1 MSTPASPA
9 NLQAVRAWFEES
21 FRTRWEMGASVSI
34 WQHGREVLS
43 LAHGHCDRARSRVW
57 NENTLVPVW
66 SATKGPA
73 AVCCLLALEE
83 AGIPLECPVAEVWPE
98 FVGGG
103 KSNVAFIHL
112 LTHTAGLC
120 ALDQRTPI
128 YNYEAVVEALE
139 RQHPLWEPGTRQG
152 YHARTFGFLLD
163 EIVRRLT
170 EAESLGEY
178 FREVFG
184 SPMALDFWIG
194 LPSAQWD
201 RVSPIYPGKISIAN
215 SDQPFIKAF
224 NTAGTLTQRTFT
236 SPFGLNAVS
245 DFNQSETWARGY
257 ASMGGVGSA
266 RGLAQF
272 YSMLALGGR
281 WNGAQ
286 IIPESVTRRFEQT
299 LTQENDSVLLTPIAF
314 SNGMMQD
321 PIDEDPESANHGGK
335 LRQLYGPSLKAYG
348 HPGAGGSLA
357 FADPENGISFAYVMN
372 QMEVGAL
379 PGERVQGLVK
389 ALYGG

>member
-34 WQHGREVLS
+34 WHHGREVLS
-43 LAHGHCDRARSRVW
+43 LANGHCDRARTRTW
-57 NENTLVPVW
+57 TADTLVPVL

-73 AVCCLLALEE
+73 AVCCMLALEE
-83 AGIPLECPVAEVWPE
+83 AGIPLDCPVAEVWPE
-98 FVGGG
+98 FIGGG
-103 KSNVAFIHL
+103 KAGVNFLHL
-112 LTHTAGLC
+112 LSHTAGLC
-120 ALDQRTPI
+120 ALDQRAPI
-128 YNYEAVVEALE
+128 YNYDAVVEALE
-139 RQHPLWEPGTRQG
+139 RQRPLWEPGKRQG
-152 YHARTFGFLLD
+152 YHARTFGFLMD

-201 RVSPIYPGKISIAN
+201 RVSPVYPGKISIAN

-224 NTAGTLTQRTFT
+224 NTSGTLTQQTFT
-236 SPFGLNAVS
+236 SPFGLNAVN

-272 YSMLALGGR
+272 YSMLAQGGR
-281 WNGAQ
+281 WNGTQ
-286 IIPESVTRRFEQT
+286 IVPESLTRHFEQT
-299 LTQENDSVLLTPIAF
+299 LSQENDLVLLTPIAF
-314 SNGMMQD
+314 STGMMQD
-321 PIDEDPESANHGGK
+321 PINEDPESDGGK
-335 LRQLYGPSLKAYG
+335 LRQLYGPSRLAYG

-357 FADPENGISFAYVMN
+357 FADPEHGIAFAYVMN

-379 PGERVQGLVK
+379 PGERVQGLVR
-389 ALYGG
+389 ALYA

>member
-1 MSTPASPA
+1 MSTPACAA

-21 FRTRWEMGASVSI
+21 FRTRCELGASVSI
-34 WQHGREVLS
+34 WQHGQEVLN
-43 LAHGHCDRARSRVW
+43 LADGHCDRARTKGW
-57 NENTLVPVW
+57 DADTLVPVW

-73 AVCCLLALEE
+73 AVCCLLALEK
-83 AGIPLECPVAEVWPE
+83 AGLPLDCPVSEVWPE

-112 LTHTAGLC
+112 LSHTAGLC
-120 ALDQRTPI
+120 ALDERTPI
-128 YNYEAVVEALE
+128 VNYDAVVGALE
-139 RQHPLWEPGTRQG
+139 RQRPLWEPGMRQG

-163 EIVRRLT
+163 EVVRRLAET
-170 EAESLGEY
+170 ESLGEY

-194 LPSAQWD
+194 LPSAQWE
-201 RVSPIYPGKISIAN
+201 RVSPVYPGRISISN

-224 NTAGTLTQRTFT
+224 NTAGSLTQRTFT

-245 DFNQSETWARGY
+245 DFNQSEMWARGY

-272 YSMLALGGR
+272 YSMLAQGGR
-281 WNGAQ
+281 WNGTQ
-286 IIPESVTRRFEQT
+286 IIAESIVRRLEQT
-299 LTQENDSVLLTPIAF
+299 LTQQNDAVLLAPIAF
-314 SNGMMQD
+314 SAGMMQD
-321 PIDEDPESANHGGK
+321 PLNEDPESEGGK
-335 LRQLYGPSLKAYG
+335 LRQLYGPSRRAFG

-357 FADPENGISFAYVMN
+357 FADPENGIAFAYVMN

-379 PGERVQGLVK
+379 PGERVQGLVR

>member
-1 MSTPASPA
+1 MSTPASAA
-9 NLQAVRAWFEES
+9 NLEAVRTWFEES

-34 WQHGREVLS
+34 WQHDREVLH
-43 LAHGHCDRARSRVW
+43 LAQGQCDRLRTRAW
-57 NENTLVPVW
+57 DEETLVPVW

-73 AVCCLLALEE
+73 AVCCMLALEE
-83 AGIPLECPVAEVWPE
+83 AGIPLDCPVSEVWPE

-120 ALDQRTPI
+120 ALDERTPI
-128 YNYEAVVEALE
+128 YNYDAVVEALE
-139 RQHPLWEPGTRQG
+139 RQRPLWEPGTRQG

-163 EIVRRLT
+163 EVVRRLT

-184 SPMALDFWIG
+184 SPMGLDFWIG

-201 RVSPIYPGKISIAN
+201 RVSPVYPGKISISN
-215 SDQPFIKAF
+215 RDQPFIKAF
-224 NTAGTLTQRTFT
+224 NTSGTLTQRTFT

-245 DFNQSETWARGY
+245 DFNQSEMWSRGY

-266 RGLAQF
+266 RGLAKF
-272 YSMLALGGR
+272 YAMLAQGGQ

-286 IIPESVTRRFEQT
+286 IVPESVVRHFEQT
-299 LTQENDSVLLTPIAF
+299 LTQEEDSVLLTPIAF
-314 SNGMMQD
+314 STGMMQD
-321 PIDEDPESANHGGK
+321 ALNTDPESDGGK
-335 LRQLYGPSLKAYG
+335 LRELYGPSLRAYG

-372 QMEVGAL
+372 QMEIGAL
-379 PGERVQGLVK
+379 PGERALGLVR

>member
-1 MSTPASPA
+1 MSSPASPA

-34 WQHGREVLS
+34 WQHGQEVLN
-43 LAHGHCDRARSRVW
+43 LAHGHRDRAHTREWDHS
-57 NENTLVPVW
+57 TLVPVW

-83 AGIPLECPVAEVWPE
+83 AGVPLECPVAEVWPE

-103 KSNVAFIHL
+103 KSNIAFIHL
-112 LTHTAGLC
+112 LSHTAGLC
-120 ALDQRTPI
+120 ALDERAPI
-128 YNYEAVVEALE
+128 YNYDAVIEALE
-139 RQHPLWEPGTRQG
+139 HQHPLWEPGTRQG

-178 FREVFG
+178 YREVFG

-201 RVSPIYPGKISIAN
+201 RVSPVYPGKISISN
-215 SDQPFIKAF
+215 NDQPFIKAF

-245 DFNQSETWARGY
+245 DFNQSEMWSRGY

-266 RGLAQF
+266 QGLAKF
-272 YSMLALGGR
+272 YAMLAQGGI
-281 WNGAQ
+281 WNGVQ
-286 IIPESVTRRFEQT
+286 IVPETVVRRFEQT
-299 LTQENDSVLLTPIAF
+299 LTQENDAVLLTPIAF
-314 SNGMMQD
+314 STGLMQD
-321 PIDEDPESANHGGK
+321 PLNEDPESDGGK
-335 LRQLYGPSLKAYG
+335 LRQLYGPSRLAYG

-357 FADPENGISFAYVMN
+357 FADPENGISFAYTMN
-372 QMEVGAL
+372 QMEIGAL
-379 PGERVQGLVK
+379 PGERALGLVR

>member
-1 MSTPASPA
+1 MSTPASSA
-9 NLQAVRAWFEES
+9 NLQAVAAWFEGS
-21 FRTRWEMGASVSI
+21 FSTRWEMGASVSI
-34 WQHGREVLS
+34 WQHGREVLNLS
-43 LAHGHCDRARSRVW
+43 HGHCDRARTRVW
-57 NENTLVPVW
+57 DQNTLVPVW

-73 AVCCLLALEE
+73 AVCCMLALAE
-83 AGIPLECPVAEVWPE
+83 AGIPLDCPVSEVWPE

-120 ALDQRTPI
+120 ALDVPTPI
-128 YNYEAVVEALE
+128 YNYDAVVEALE
-139 RQHPLWEPGTRQG
+139 RQRPLWEPGTRQG
-152 YHARTFGFLLD
+152 YHARTFGFLMD
-163 EIVRRLT
+163 EIVRRLAET
-170 EAESLGEY
+170 ESLGEY

-194 LPSAQWD
+194 LPSTQWD

-215 SDQPFIKAF
+215 SDQAFIKAF

-245 DFNQSETWARGY
+245 DFNQSSTWAPGY

-266 RGLAQF
+266 HGLAKF
-272 YSMLALGGR
+272 YSMLAQGGR

-286 IIPESVTRRFEQT
+286 IVPESVVRHFEQT
-299 LTQENDSVLLTPIAF
+299 LTQEQDSVLLTPIAF
-314 SNGMMQD
+314 STGMMQD
-321 PIDEDPESANHGGK
+321 PLNTDPESDGGK
-335 LRQLYGPSLKAYG
+335 LRRHFGPSRLAFG

-372 QMEVGAL
+372 QMEIGAL
-379 PGERVQGLVK
+379 PGERAVGLVER
-389 ALYGG
+389 LYA

>member
-1 MSTPASPA
+1 MSSPASPA

-34 WQHGREVLS
+34 WHHGREVLS
-43 LAHGHCDRARSRVW
+43 LAQGHCDRARTRTW
-57 NENTLVPVW
+57 DANTLVPVW

-73 AVCCLLALEE
+73 AVCCMLALEE
-83 AGIPLECPVAEVWPE
+83 AGIPLDCPVSEVWPE
-98 FVGGG
+98 FIGGD
-103 KSNVAFIHL
+103 KSKMAFIHL
-112 LTHTAGLC
+112 LSHTAGLC

-128 YNYEAVVEALE
+128 YNYEAVIEALE
-139 RQHPLWEPGTRQG
+139 RQHPLWEPGMRQG

-184 SPMALDFWIG
+184 SRMALDFWIG
-194 LPSAQWD
+194 LPSAQWE

-224 NTAGTLTQRTFT
+224 NTAGTLTQRTFA
-236 SPFGLNAVS
+236 SPFGLNAVN

-266 RGLAQF
+266 RGLGQF
-272 YSMLALGGR
+272 YSMLAQRGR

-286 IIPESVTRRFEQT
+286 IIPESVARRFETT
-299 LTQENDSVLLTPIAF
+299 LTQENDSVLLTPISF
-314 SNGMMQD
+314 STGMMQD
-321 PIDEDPESANHGGK
+321 PINEAPGSDGGK
-335 LRQLYGPSLKAYG
+335 LRQLYGPSKLAYG

-357 FADPENGISFAYVMN
+357 FADPENGIAFAYVMN

-379 PGERVQGLVK
+379 PGEKVQGLVS
-389 ALYGG
+389 ALYA

>member
-1 MSTPASPA
+1 MSTPVSPA
-9 NLQAVRAWFEES
+9 NLQAVRAWFEEN
-21 FRTRWEMGASVSI
+21 FRTRGEMGASVSI
-34 WQHGREVLS
+34 WQHGRELLH
-43 LAHGHCDRARSRVW
+43 LAQGYCDRARSRPW
-57 NENTLVPVW
+57 DENTLAPVW

-73 AVCCLLALEE
+73 AVCCMLALEE
-83 AGIPLECPVAEVWPE
+83 SGVPLDCPVAEVWPE

-103 KSNVAFIHL
+103 KSSLTLLHL

-120 ALDQRTPI
+120 ALDERTPI
-128 YNYEAVVEALE
+128 YNYDAVIEALE
-139 RQHPLWEPGTRQG
+139 HQHPLWEPGMRQG

-184 SPMALDFWIG
+184 SRMALDFWIG
-194 LPSAQWD
+194 LPSAQWE
-201 RVSPIYPGKISIAN
+201 RVSPVYPGKISIAG

-224 NTAGTLTQRTFT
+224 NTAGTLTQRTFA

-266 RGLAQF
+266 RGLACF
-272 YSMLALGGR
+272 YSMLAQRGR
-281 WNGAQ
+281 WNDAQ
-286 IIPESVTRRFEQT
+286 LIPESVARHFERT
-299 LTQENDSVLLTPIAF
+299 LTQENDAVLLTPIAF
-314 SNGMMQD
+314 ATGMMQD
-321 PIDEDPESANHGGK
+321 PLNEDPESDGGK
-335 LRQLYGPSLKAYG
+335 LRQLYGPSKLAYG

-357 FADPENGISFAYVMN
+357 FADPENGIAFAYVMN

-379 PGERVQGLVK
+379 PGEKVQGLVR
-389 ALYGG
+389 ALYGN

>member
-1 MSTPASPA
+1 MSTSISPA
-9 NLQAVRAWFEES
+9 NLQAVRAWFEEN
-21 FRTRWEMGASVSI
+21 FRTRAEMGASVSI
-34 WQHGREVLS
+34 WQHGREVLN
-43 LAHGHCDRARSRVW
+43 LAQGSCDRARSRPW
-57 NENTLVPVW
+57 DENTLVPVW

-73 AVCCLLALEE
+73 AVCCMLALAES
-83 AGIPLECPVAEVWPE
+83 GVPLDCPVAEVWPE

-103 KSNVAFIHL
+103 KSNLTMLHL

-120 ALDQRTPI
+120 ALDERTPI
-128 YNYEAVVEALE
+128 YNYDAVIEALE
-139 RQHPLWEPGTRQG
+139 HQHPLWEPGTRQG

-194 LPSAQWD
+194 LPSAQWG
-201 RVSPIYPGKISIAN
+201 RVSPIYPGKISIAGG
-215 SDQPFIKAF
+215 DQPFIKAF
-224 NTAGTLTQRTFT
+224 NTAGTLTQRTFI

-245 DFNQSETWARGY
+245 DFNQSETWSRGY

-266 RGLAQF
+266 HGLACF
-272 YSMLALGGR
+272 YSMLAQRGR
-281 WNGAQ
+281 WNDAQ
-286 IIPESVTRRFEQT
+286 LIPESVVRHFEQT
-299 LTQENDSVLLTPIAF
+299 LTQEHDAVLLTPIAF
-314 SNGMMQD
+314 ATGMMQD
-321 PIDEDPESANHGGK
+321 PLNEDPESDGGK
-335 LRQLYGPSLKAYG
+335 LRQLYGPSKLAYG

-357 FADPENGISFAYVMN
+357 FADPENGIAFAYVMN

-379 PGERVQGLVK
+379 PGEKVQGLVR
-389 ALYGG
+389 ALYGE

>member
-34 WQHGREVLS
+34 WHHGREVLS
-43 LAHGHCDRARSRVW
+43 LANGHCDRARTRTW
-57 NENTLVPVW
+57 AADTLVPVW

-73 AVCCLLALEE
+73 AVCCMLALEE
-83 AGIPLECPVAEVWPE
+83 AGIPLDCPVAEVWPE
-98 FVGGG
+98 FIGGG
-103 KSNVAFIHL
+103 KAGVNFLHL
-112 LTHTAGLC
+112 LSHTAALC
-120 ALDQRTPI
+120 ALDQRAPI
-128 YNYEAVVEALE
+128 YNYDAVVEALE
-139 RQHPLWEPGTRQG
+139 RQRPLWEPGKRQG
-152 YHARTFGFLLD
+152 YHARTFGFLMD
-163 EIVRRLT
+163 EVVRRLT

-201 RVSPIYPGKISIAN
+201 RVSPVYPGKISIAN

-224 NTAGTLTQRTFT
+224 NTSGTLTQQTFT
-236 SPFGLNAVS
+236 SPFGLNAVN

-272 YSMLALGGR
+272 YSMLAQGGR
-281 WNGAQ
+281 WNGTQ
-286 IIPESVTRRFEQT
+286 IVPESLTRHFEQT
-299 LTQENDSVLLTPIAF
+299 LSQENDLVLLTPIAF
-314 SNGMMQD
+314 STGMMQD
-321 PIDEDPESANHGGK
+321 PINEDPESDGGK
-335 LRQLYGPSLKAYG
+335 LRQLYGPSRLAYG

-357 FADPENGISFAYVMN
+357 FADPEHGIAFAYVMN

-379 PGERVQGLVK
+379 PGERVQGLVR
-389 ALYGG
+389 ALYA

>member
-1 MSTPASPA
+1 MSTPASPD
-9 NLQAVRAWFEES
+9 NLRAVRAWFEES

-34 WQHGREVLS
+34 WHHGREVLS
-43 LAHGHCDRARSRVW
+43 LAHGHCDRARTRTWSHD
-57 NENTLVPVW
+57 TLVPVW

-98 FVGGG
+98 FVGGD
-103 KSNVAFIHL
+103 KASIAFIHL

-120 ALDQRTPI
+120 ALDQRVPI
-128 YNYEAVVEALE
+128 YNYDSVIDALE
-139 RQHPLWEPGTRQG
+139 RQHPLWQPGMRQG

-194 LPSAQWD
+194 LPSIQWD
-201 RVSPIYPGKISIAN
+201 RVSPVYPGKISIAN
-215 SDQPFIKAF
+215 SDQPFIKAY
-224 NTAGTLTQRTFT
+224 NTAGTLTHRAFT
-236 SPFGLNAVS
+236 SPFGLNAVQ
-245 DFNQSETWARGY
+245 DFNQSETWSRGY

-266 RGLAQF
+266 SGLAKF
-272 YSMLALGGR
+272 YSMLAQGGR
-281 WNGAQ
+281 WNGVQ
-286 IIPESVTRRFEQT
+286 IVPESIVRRFETT
-299 LTQENDSVLLTPIAF
+299 LTQENDSVLLTPVAF
-314 SNGMMQD
+314 SMGMMQD
-321 PIDEDPESANHGGK
+321 PVSEDPESIGGK
-335 LRQLYGPSLKAYG
+335 LRRLYGPSLLAYG

-357 FADPENGISFAYVMN
+357 FADPENGIAFAYVMN
-372 QMEVGAL
+372 QMEVGAM
-379 PGERVQGLVK
+379 PGERVQGLVR
-389 ALYGG
+389 ALYA

>member
-34 WQHGREVLS
+34 WHHGREVLS
-43 LAHGHCDRARSRVW
+43 LANGHCDRARTRTW
-57 NENTLVPVW
+57 AADTLVPVW

-73 AVCCLLALEE
+73 AVCCMLALEE
-83 AGIPLECPVAEVWPE
+83 AGIPLDCPVAEVWPE
-98 FVGGG
+98 FIGGG
-103 KSNVAFIHL
+103 KAGVNFLHL
-112 LTHTAGLC
+112 LSHTAGLC
-120 ALDQRTPI
+120 ALDQRAPI
-128 YNYEAVVEALE
+128 YNYDAVVEALE
-139 RQHPLWEPGTRQG
+139 RQRPLWEPGKRQG
-152 YHARTFGFLLD
+152 YHARTFGFLMD
-163 EIVRRLT
+163 EVVRRLT

-201 RVSPIYPGKISIAN
+201 RVSPVYPGKISIAN

-224 NTAGTLTQRTFT
+224 NTSGTLTQQTFT
-236 SPFGLNAVS
+236 SPFGLNAVN

-272 YSMLALGGR
+272 YSMLAQGGR
-281 WNGAQ
+281 WNGTQ
-286 IIPESVTRRFEQT
+286 IVPESLTRHFEQT
-299 LTQENDSVLLTPIAF
+299 LSQENDLVLLTPIAF
-314 SNGMMQD
+314 STGMMQD
-321 PIDEDPESANHGGK
+321 PINEDPESDGGK
-335 LRQLYGPSLKAYG
+335 LRQLYGPSRLAYG

-357 FADPENGISFAYVMN
+357 FADPEHGIAFAYVMN

-379 PGERVQGLVK
+379 PGERVQGLVR
-389 ALYGG
+389 ALYA

>member
-1 MSTPASPA
+1 MSTPACAA
-9 NLQAVRAWFEES
+9 NLQAVRVWFEES
-21 FRTRWEMGASVSI
+21 FRTRCELGASVSI
-34 WQHGREVLS
+34 WQHGEEVLN
-43 LAHGHCDRARSRVW
+43 LANGHCDRAHTKGW
-57 NENTLVPVW
+57 DADTLVPVW

-73 AVCCLLALEE
+73 AVCCLLALEK
-83 AGIPLECPVAEVWPE
+83 AGLPLDCPVSEVWPE

-112 LTHTAGLC
+112 LSHTAGLC
-120 ALDQRTPI
+120 ALDERTPI
-128 YNYEAVVEALE
+128 DNYDAVVGALE
-139 RQHPLWEPGTRQG
+139 RQRPLWEPGMRQG

-163 EIVRRLT
+163 EVVRRLAET
-170 EAESLGEY
+170 ESLGEY

-194 LPSAQWD
+194 LPSAQWE
-201 RVSPIYPGKISIAN
+201 RVSPVYPGRISISN

-224 NTAGTLTQRTFT
+224 NTAGSLTQRTFT

-245 DFNQSETWARGY
+245 DFNQSEMWARGY

-272 YSMLALGGR
+272 YSMLAQGGR
-281 WNGAQ
+281 WNGTQ
-286 IIPESVTRRFEQT
+286 IIPESIVRRLEQT
-299 LTQENDSVLLTPIAF
+299 HTQGNDAVLLAPIAF
-314 SNGMMQD
+314 SAGMMQD
-321 PIDEDPESANHGGK
+321 PLNEDPESEGGK
-335 LRQLYGPSLKAYG
+335 LRQLYGPSRRAFG

-357 FADPENGISFAYVMN
+357 FADPENGIAFAYVMN

-379 PGERVQGLVK
+379 PGERVQGLVR

>member
-1 MSTPASPA
+1 MNTPACAA
-9 NLQAVRAWFEES
+9 NLQAVATWFEGS
-21 FRTRWEMGASVSI
+21 FSTRWEMGASVSI
-34 WQHGREVLS
+34 WQHGREVLNLS
-43 LAHGHCDRARSRVW
+43 HGHCDRARTRVW
-57 NENTLVPVW
+57 DQNTLVPVW

-73 AVCCLLALEE
+73 AVCCMLALAE
-83 AGIPLECPVAEVWPE
+83 AGIPLDCPVSEVWPE

-120 ALDQRTPI
+120 ALDAPTPI
-128 YNYEAVVEALE
+128 YNYDAVVEALE

-152 YHARTFGFLLD
+152 YHARTFGFLMD
-163 EIVRRLT
+163 EIVRRLAET
-170 EAESLGEY
+170 ESLGEY

-215 SDQPFIKAF
+215 SDQAFIKAF
-224 NTAGTLTQRTFT
+224 NSAGTLTQRTFT

-245 DFNQSETWARGY
+245 DFNQSSTWEPGY

-266 RGLAQF
+266 HGLAKF
-272 YSMLALGGR
+272 YSMLAQGGR
-281 WNGAQ
+281 WNGSQ
-286 IIPESVTRRFEQT
+286 LVPESVVRHFEQT
-299 LTQENDSVLLTPIAF
+299 LTQEHDSVLLTPIAF
-314 SNGMMQD
+314 STGMMQD
-321 PIDEDPESANHGGK
+321 PLNTDPESDGGK
-335 LRQLYGPSLKAYG
+335 LRRHFGPSRLAFG

-372 QMEVGAL
+372 QMEIGAL
-379 PGERVQGLVK
+379 PGERAVGLVER
-389 ALYGG
+389 LYA

>member
-1 MSTPASPA
+1 MSSPASPA

-43 LAHGHCDRARSRVW
+43 LAQGHCDRARTRTW
-57 NENTLVPVW
+57 DANTLVPVW

-73 AVCCLLALEE
+73 AVCCMLALEE
-83 AGIPLECPVAEVWPE
+83 AGIPLDCPVSEVWPE
-98 FVGGG
+98 FIGGG
-103 KSNVAFIHL
+103 KSKMAFIHL
-112 LTHTAGLC
+112 LSHTAGLC
-120 ALDQRTPI
+120 ALDHRPPL
-128 YNYEAVVEALE
+128 YNYEALIEALE
-139 RQHPLWEPGTRQG
+139 RQHPLWEPGMRQG

-184 SPMALDFWIG
+184 SRMALDFWIG
-194 LPSAQWD
+194 LPSAQWE

-224 NTAGTLTQRTFT
+224 NTAGTLTQRTFA
-236 SPFGLNAVS
+236 SPFGLNAVN

-266 RGLAQF
+266 RGLGQF
-272 YSMLALGGR
+272 YSMLAQRGR

-286 IIPESVTRRFEQT
+286 IIPESVARRFETT
-299 LTQENDSVLLTPIAF
+299 LTQENDSVLLTPISF
-314 SNGMMQD
+314 STGMMQD
-321 PIDEDPESANHGGK
+321 PVNEAPGSDGGK
-335 LRQLYGPSLKAYG
+335 LRQLYGPSKLAYG

-357 FADPENGISFAYVMN
+357 FADPENGIAFAYVMN

-379 PGERVQGLVK
+379 PGEKVQGLVS
-389 ALYGG
+389 ALYA

>member
-1 MSTPASPA
+1 MSVPASPA
-9 NLQAVRAWFEES
+9 HLQAVRTWFEEN
-21 FRTRWEMGASVSI
+21 FRTRGEMGASVSI
-34 WQHGREVLS
+34 WQHGREILS
-43 LAHGHCDRARSRVW
+43 LAQGHCDRARSKAW
-57 NENTLVPVW
+57 DDHTLAPVW

-83 AGIPLECPVAEVWPE
+83 AGIPLDCPVAEVWPE

-103 KSNVAFIHL
+103 KSNLAFIHL

-128 YNYEAVVEALE
+128 YNYEAVIEALE
-139 RQHPLWEPGTRQG
+139 RQHSLWEPGARQG

-194 LPSAQWD
+194 LPSAQWE
-201 RVSPIYPGKISIAN
+201 RVSPVYPGKISIA
-215 SDQPFIKAF
+215 SADQPFIKAF

-272 YSMLALGGR
+272 YSMLAQRGR
-281 WNGAQ
+281 WGGAQ
-286 IIPESVTRRFEQT
+286 MVPESVTRHFETT
-299 LTQENDSVLLTPIAF
+299 LTQENDSVLLTPVAF
-314 SNGMMQD
+314 STGMMQD
-321 PIDEDPESANHGGK
+321 PLDEDVESANHGSK
-335 LRQLYGPSLKAYG
+335 LRQLYGPSKLAYG

-357 FADPENGISFAYVMN
+357 FADPENGIAFAYVMN

-379 PGERVQGLVK
+379 PGEKVQGLVR
-389 ALYGG
+389 ALYA

>member
-34 WQHGREVLS
+34 WHHGREVLS
-43 LAHGHCDRARSRVW
+43 LANGHCDRARTRAW
-57 NENTLVPVW
+57 TADTLVPVW

-73 AVCCLLALEE
+73 AVCCMLALEE
-83 AGIPLECPVAEVWPE
+83 AGIPLDCPVAEVWPE
-98 FVGGG
+98 FIGGG
-103 KSNVAFIHL
+103 KAGVNFLHL
-112 LTHTAGLC
+112 LSHTAGLC
-120 ALDQRTPI
+120 ALDQRAPI
-128 YNYEAVVEALE
+128 YNYDAVVESLE
-139 RQHPLWEPGTRQG
+139 RQRPLWEPGKRQG
-152 YHARTFGFLLD
+152 YHARTFGFLMD

-201 RVSPIYPGKISIAN
+201 RVSPVYPGKISIAN
-215 SDQPFIKAF
+215 GDQPFIKAF
-224 NTAGTLTQRTFT
+224 NTSGTLTQQTFT
-236 SPFGLNAVS
+236 SPFGLNAVN

-266 RGLAQF
+266 SGLAQF
-272 YSMLALGGR
+272 YSMLAQGGR

-286 IIPESVTRRFEQT
+286 IVPEMLTRHFEQT
-299 LTQENDSVLLTPIAF
+299 LSQENDAVLLTPIAF
-314 SNGMMQD
+314 STGMMQD
-321 PIDEDPESANHGGK
+321 PINEDPESDGGK
-335 LRQLYGPSLKAYG
+335 LRQLYGPSKLAYG

-357 FADPENGISFAYVMN
+357 FADPENGIAFAYVMN

-379 PGERVQGLVK
+379 PGERVQGLVR
-389 ALYGG
+389 ALYS

>member
-1 MSTPASPA
+1 MSTPACAA

-21 FRTRWEMGASVSI
+21 FLTRCELGASVSI
-34 WQHGREVLS
+34 WQHGQEVLN
-43 LAHGHCDRARSRVW
+43 LADGHCDRARTKGW
-57 NENTLVPVW
+57 DADTLVPVW

-73 AVCCLLALEE
+73 AVCCLLALEK
-83 AGIPLECPVAEVWPE
+83 AGLPLDCPVSEVWPE

-112 LTHTAGLC
+112 LSHTAGLC
-120 ALDQRTPI
+120 ALDERTPI
-128 YNYEAVVEALE
+128 VNYDAVVGALE
-139 RQHPLWEPGTRQG
+139 RQRPLWEPGMRQG

-163 EIVRRLT
+163 EVVRRLAET
-170 EAESLGEY
+170 ESLGEY

-194 LPSAQWD
+194 LPSAQWE
-201 RVSPIYPGKISIAN
+201 RVSPVYPGRISISN

-224 NTAGTLTQRTFT
+224 NTAGSLTQRTFT

-245 DFNQSETWARGY
+245 DFNQSEMWARGY

-272 YSMLALGGR
+272 YSMLAQGGR
-281 WNGAQ
+281 WNGTQ
-286 IIPESVTRRFEQT
+286 IIAESIVRRLEQT
-299 LTQENDSVLLTPIAF
+299 LTQQNDAVLLAPIAF
-314 SNGMMQD
+314 SAGMMQD
-321 PIDEDPESANHGGK
+321 PLNEDPESEGGK
-335 LRQLYGPSLKAYG
+335 LRQLYGPSRRAFG

-357 FADPENGISFAYVMN
+357 FADPENGIAFAYVMN

-379 PGERVQGLVK
+379 PGERVQGLVR

>member
-1 MSTPASPA
+1 MSAAVSPQQ
-9 NLQAVRAWFEES
+9 LHAVQDWFDES

-34 WQHGREVLS
+34 WQHGEELLH
-43 LAHGHCDRARSRVW
+43 LARGHCDRARTREW
-57 NENTLVPVW
+57 DQDTLVPVW

-83 AGIPLECPVAEVWPE
+83 AGVPLDCPVSEVWPE

-103 KSNVAFIHL
+103 KSDVTFLHL
-112 LTHTAGLC
+112 LSHTSGLC
-120 ALDQRTPI
+120 ALNERVPI
-128 YNYEAVVEALE
+128 YNFEAVVEALE
-139 RQHPLWEPGTRQG
+139 RQPPLWEPGMRQG
-152 YHARTFGFLLD
+152 YHARTFGFLMD
-163 EIVRRLT
+163 EIVRRLAET
-170 EAESLGEY
+170 ESLGEF

-194 LPSAQWD
+194 LPSAQWE

-224 NTAGTLTQRTFT
+224 NTAGSLTQRTFT

-245 DFNQSETWARGY
+245 DFNQSETWSRGY

-266 RGLAQF
+266 HGLGKFYAMLAQ
-272 YSMLALGGR
+272 GGV
-281 WNGAQ
+281 WNGVQ
-286 IIPESVTRRFEQT
+286 LVPEGVVRRFEQT
-299 LTQENDSVLLTPIAF
+299 LTQEDDSVLLTPIAF
-314 SNGMMQD
+314 SAGMMQD
-321 PIDEDPESANHGGK
+321 PLDEDPESENHGGK
-335 LRQLYGPSLKAYG
+335 LRQLYGPSLRAFG

-357 FADPENGISFAYVMN
+357 FADPENGIAFAYVMN

-379 PGERVQGLVK
+379 PGERVQGLVQ
-389 ALYGG
+389 ALYSV

>member
-1 MSTPASPA
+1 MSTPASHA
-9 NLQAVRAWFEES
+9 NLQAVQAWFEES

-34 WQHGREVLS
+34 WQHGSEVLH
-43 LAHGHCDRARSRVW
+43 LAHGHCDRAHAQIW
-57 NENTLVPVW
+57 DEHTLAPVW

-83 AGIPLECPVAEVWPE
+83 AGIPLDCPVAEVWPE
-98 FVGGG
+98 FIGGG
-103 KSNVAFIHL
+103 KAEVAFIHL

-120 ALDQRTPI
+120 SLDERTPI
-128 YNYEAVVEALE
+128 YNYDAVIGALE
-139 RQHPLWEPGTRQG
+139 RQRLLWQPGTRQG

-194 LPSAQWD
+194 LPSAQWG
-201 RVSPIYPGKISIAN
+201 RVSPVYPGKISIAN
-215 SDQPFIKAF
+215 SDQAFIKAF
-224 NTAGTLTQRTFT
+224 NTQDSLTHHTFT

-257 ASMGGVGSA
+257 ASMGGVGRA
-266 RGLAQF
+266 HGLAQF
-272 YSMLALGGR
+272 YSMLAQGGR
-281 WNGAQ
+281 WNGTQ
-286 IIPESVTRRFEQT
+286 LIPESVVRQFEQT
-299 LTQENDSVLLTPIAF
+299 LTQEVDSVLLTPIAF
-314 SNGMMQD
+314 SAGMMQD
-321 PIDEDPESANHGGK
+321 PLNTDPESGGGK
-335 LRQLYGPSLKAYG
+335 LRQHFGPSLLAYG

-379 PGERVQGLVK
+379 PGERALGLVR
-389 ALYGG
+389 ALYA

>member
-34 WQHGREVLS
+34 WHHGREVLS
-43 LAHGHCDRARSRVW
+43 LANGHCDRARTRTW
-57 NENTLVPVW
+57 AADTLVPVW

-73 AVCCLLALEE
+73 AVCCMLALEE
-83 AGIPLECPVAEVWPE
+83 AGIPLDCPVAEVWPE
-98 FVGGG
+98 FIGGG
-103 KSNVAFIHL
+103 KAGVNFLHILS
-112 LTHTAGLC
+112 HTAGLC
-120 ALDQRTPI
+120 ALDQRAPI
-128 YNYEAVVEALE
+128 YNYDAVVEALE
-139 RQHPLWEPGTRQG
+139 RQRPLWEPGKRQG
-152 YHARTFGFLLD
+152 YHARTFGFLMD

-201 RVSPIYPGKISIAN
+201 RVSPVYPGKISIAN

-224 NTAGTLTQRTFT
+224 NASGTLTQQTFT
-236 SPFGLNAVS
+236 SPFGLNAVN

-272 YSMLALGGR
+272 YSMLAQGGR
-281 WNGAQ
+281 WNGTQ
-286 IIPESVTRRFEQT
+286 IVPESLTRHFEQT
-299 LTQENDSVLLTPIAF
+299 LSQENDLVLLTPIAF
-314 SNGMMQD
+314 SSGMMQD
-321 PIDEDPESANHGGK
+321 PINEDPESDGGK
-335 LRQLYGPSLKAYG
+335 LRQLYGPSRLAYG

-357 FADPENGISFAYVMN
+357 FADPEHGIAFAYVMN

-379 PGERVQGLVK
+379 PGERVQGLVR
-389 ALYGG
+389 ALYA

>member
-1 MSTPASPA
+1 MSTPASSQ
-9 NLQAVRAWFEES
+9 NLQAVQSWFEES

-34 WQHGREVLS
+34 WQHGRELLNLS
-43 LAHGHCDRARSRVW
+43 HGHRDRAHAREWDDS
-57 NENTLVPVW
+57 TLVPVW

-83 AGIPLECPVAEVWPE
+83 AGIPLDCPVSEVWPE

-103 KSNVAFIHL
+103 KSKVAFIHL

-120 ALDQRTPI
+120 ALDERVPI
-128 YNYEAVVEALE
+128 YNYDAVVEALE

-152 YHARTFGFLLD
+152 YHARTFGFLMD
-163 EIVRRLT
+163 EIVRRLAET
-170 EAESLGEY
+170 ESLGEY

-194 LPSAQWD
+194 LPNAQWD
-201 RVSPIYPGKISIAN
+201 RVSPVYPGKISIAN
-215 SDQPFIKAF
+215 SDQAFIKAF

-245 DFNQSETWARGY
+245 DFNQSEMWSRGY

-266 RGLAQF
+266 HGLAKF
-272 YSMLALGGR
+272 YAMLAQGGV

-286 IIPESVTRRFEQT
+286 LIPEAVVRHFEQT
-299 LTQENDSVLLTPIAF
+299 LTQETDSVLLSPIAF
-314 SNGMMQD
+314 STGMMQD
-321 PIDEDPESANHGGK
+321 ALNTAPESAGGK
-335 LRQLYGPSLKAYG
+335 LRQMFGPSLRAYG

-357 FADPENGISFAYVMN
+357 FADPEHGIAFAYVMN
-372 QMEVGAL
+372 QMEIGAL
-379 PGERVQGLVK
+379 PGERALGLVR
-389 ALYGG
+389 ALYA

>member
-1 MSTPASPA
+1 MSAPASPA
-9 NLQAVRAWFEES
+9 SLQAVRAWFEES

-34 WQHGREVLS
+34 WQHGQEVLS
-43 LAHGHCDRARSRVW
+43 LSQGHRDRARAREWDQS
-57 NENTLVPVW
+57 TLVPVW
-66 SATKGPA
+66 SATKGLA

-83 AGIPLECPVAEVWPE
+83 AGIPLDCPVAEVWPE

-103 KSNVAFIHL
+103 KSNIAFIHL

-120 ALDQRTPI
+120 ALDERTPI
-128 YNYEAVVEALE
+128 YNYDAVVEALE
-139 RQHPLWEPGTRQG
+139 RQRPLWEPGTRQG

-163 EIVRRLT
+163 EVVRRLT

-201 RVSPIYPGKISIAN
+201 RVSPVYPGKISIAN

-224 NTAGTLTQRTFT
+224 NTGGTLTQRTFT
-236 SPFGLNAVS
+236 SPFGLSAVS
-245 DFNQSETWARGY
+245 DFNQSEMWSRGY

-266 RGLAQF
+266 QGLAKF
-272 YSMLALGGR
+272 YSMLAQGGV
-281 WNGAQ
+281 WNGVQ
-286 IIPESVTRRFEQT
+286 VIPESVVRHFERT
-299 LTQENDSVLLTPIAF
+299 LTQEDDLVLLTPIAF
-314 SNGMMQD
+314 STGMMQD
-321 PIDEDPESANHGGK
+321 ALNEDPESDGGK
-335 LRQLYGPSLKAYG
+335 LRSMFGPSLLAYG

-357 FADPENGISFAYVMN
+357 FADPENGIAFAYTMN
-372 QMEVGAL
+372 QMEIGAL
-379 PGERVQGLVK
+379 PGERALGLVR

>member
-1 MSTPASPA
+1 MSTPDCAA

-21 FRTRWEMGASVSI
+21 FRTRCEVGASVSI
-34 WQHGREVLS
+34 WQHGQEVLS
-43 LAHGHCDRARSRVW
+43 LAHGHCDRARTKVW
-57 NENTLVPVW
+57 DADTLVPVW

-83 AGIPLECPVAEVWPE
+83 AGIPLDCPVSEVWPE

-112 LTHTAGLC
+112 LSHTAGLC
-120 ALDQRTPI
+120 ALDERTPI
-128 YNYEAVVEALE
+128 YNYDAVVGALE
-139 RQHPLWEPGTRQG
+139 RQRPLWEPGMRQG

-163 EIVRRLT
+163 EVVRRLAET
-170 EAESLGEY
+170 ESLGEY

-194 LPSAQWD
+194 LPSAQWE
-201 RVSPIYPGKISIAN
+201 RVSPVYPGRISISN

-224 NTAGTLTQRTFT
+224 NTAGSLTQRTFT

-245 DFNQSETWARGY
+245 DFNQSEMWARGY

-272 YSMLALGGR
+272 YSMLAQGGC
-281 WNGAQ
+281 WNGTQ
-286 IIPESVTRRFEQT
+286 IIPESIVRRLEQT
-299 LTQENDSVLLTPIAF
+299 LTQENDAVLLAPIAF
-314 SNGMMQD
+314 SAGMMQD
-321 PIDEDPESANHGGK
+321 PLNEDPESEGGK
-335 LRQLYGPSLKAYG
+335 LRQLYGPSRRAFG

-357 FADPENGISFAYVMN
+357 FADPENGIAFAYVMN

-379 PGERVQGLVK
+379 PGERVQGLVR